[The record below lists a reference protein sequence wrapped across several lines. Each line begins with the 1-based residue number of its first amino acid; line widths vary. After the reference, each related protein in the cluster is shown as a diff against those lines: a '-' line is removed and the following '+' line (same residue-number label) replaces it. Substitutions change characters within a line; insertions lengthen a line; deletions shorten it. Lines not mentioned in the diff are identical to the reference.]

1 VAGPASP
8 RGAVGRRARPAHAGV
23 ILSARSGRFRGMLDR
38 TGGRGAG
45 AVQTGRPEVWGWGGP
60 RERGGG
66 PLTGRRRCSD
76 VITELA
82 VERVA
87 FTCGACGHRWSVDY
101 DVQRYLDGHGDEW
114 EYFHRDNTVVPS
126 PYVPENAPACA
137 RCGHRETGRLVARR
151 P

>member
-1 VAGPASP
+1 
-8 RGAVGRRARPAHAGV
+8 
-23 ILSARSGRFRGMLDR
+23 M
-38 TGGRGAG
+38 
-45 AVQTGRPEVWGWGGP
+45 
-60 RERGGG
+60 
-66 PLTGRRRCSD
+66 
-76 VITELA
+76 ITELA

-151 P
+151 PVPLPGVAGE